1 VAFVQRFRNLFRGGE
16 SGGAHALIFYVRCN
30 RCGEVVHVRA
40 DRRWDL
46 LQELGEAA
54 AGYSL
59 HKDVL
64 GTRCNAL
71 MHMVIRFDG
80 NYKITHQ
87 EVEGGRFASQAEY
100 DTDRLPDPGRP
111 GPT

>member
-46 LQELGEAA
+46 LQELSEGA

-71 MHMVIRFDG
+71 MHMAIRFDDH
-80 NYKITHQ
+80 YKITHQ